1 MAGIKMEESSWFR
14 LGMAGIEKEDPYT
27 ALMGFDGAVVRK
39 LQTSNLNDAL
49 QLLERFVGLFL
60 EKTWFHESKSLMESF
75 AKGAK
80 KFGAN
85 EAAAEGLLTLG
96 SHFIKESLALAIIA
110 FDLAA
115 GLDRQSELSIR
126 SRVGG
131 LLLQISSENEEE
143 QSLLLSEAAKNLI
156 LAQEFERGTEIY
168 EKLLNEPVPQS
179 LPRLLAYTALGRL
192 IEKDI
197 EGAAAL
203 INIHRKKKELA
214 VAIRKDKREQAYFD
228 FTVESLSALRSG
240 DAFRYNTIKKAF
252 LQVAGNT
259 DSVMMAYIK
268 KIREHF
274 PPAPSGLF

>member
-1 MAGIKMEESSWFR
+1 MEENSWFR

-39 LQTSNLNDAL
+39 LQASNLNDAL
-49 QLLERFVGLFL
+49 QLLERFLGLLL
-60 EKTWFHESKSLMESF
+60 EKTWFHEAKSLVESF
-75 AKGAK
+75 VKGVK
-80 KFGAN
+80 KSGN
-85 EAAAEGLLTLG
+85 SKVAAEGLFTLG
-96 SHFIKESLALAIIA
+96 GRLIKDSLALGVLI

-126 SRVGG
+126 SRAGG

-143 QSLLLSEAAKNLI
+143 QGILLSEAAKNLI
-156 LAQEFERGTEIY
+156 LAQEFERGTGIY
-168 EKLLNEPVPQS
+168 EKLLNEPVPQL
-179 LPRLLAYTALGRL
+179 LPRILAYAALGRL

-203 INIHRKKKELA
+203 INKYRKKKELSIL
-214 VAIRKDKREQAYFD
+214 IRQDKREQAYFD
-228 FTVESLSALRSG
+228 FAVESISALRSG

-252 LQVAGNT
+252 LQIVGNT

-268 KIREHF
+268 KIQQFF
-274 PPAPSGLF
+274 PPVPSGFF

>member
-1 MAGIKMEESSWFR
+1 MEENSWFR

-39 LQTSNLNDAL
+39 LQASNLNDAL
-49 QLLERFVGLFL
+49 QLLERFLGLLL
-60 EKTWFHESKSLMESF
+60 EKTWFHEAKSLVESF
-75 AKGAK
+75 VKGVK
-80 KFGAN
+80 KSGN
-85 EAAAEGLLTLG
+85 NKVAAEGLFTLG
-96 SHFIKESLALAIIA
+96 GRLIKDSLALGVLT

-126 SRVGG
+126 SRAGG

-143 QSLLLSEAAKNLI
+143 QGLLLSEAAKNLI
-156 LAQEFERGTEIY
+156 LAQEFERGTGIY
-168 EKLLNEPVPQS
+168 EKLLNESVSQL
-179 LPRLLAYTALGRL
+179 LPKILAYAALGRL

-203 INIHRKKKELA
+203 INKYRKKKDLSFL
-214 VAIRKDKREQAYFD
+214 IRQDKREQAYFD
-228 FTVESLSALRSG
+228 FTVESISALRSG

-268 KIREHF
+268 KIQEFF
-274 PPAPSGLF
+274 PPVPSGFF